1 MIAAFLTALP
11 GVDKLRGLLIV
22 LIAPPWYHVGMWY
35 ILLAIL
41 VFAFPALGWLI
52 FAGFVVALPIA
63 LVMILVMIVKAWR
76 SPLPGEKGSAKLS
89 AETFIETE
97 QAVNREHL
105 KENLAWLPQDGK
117 K

>member
-1 MIAAFLTALP
+1 
-11 GVDKLRGLLIV
+11 
-22 LIAPPWYHVGMWY
+22 MWY
-35 ILLAIL
+35 LILAIL

-76 SPLPGEKGSAKLS
+76 SPAPQEKGPAELS
-89 AETFIETE
+89 AEFFIEAE
-97 QAVNREHL
+97 QAANRKHL
-105 KENLAWLPQDGK
+105 KENLAWLPPDK